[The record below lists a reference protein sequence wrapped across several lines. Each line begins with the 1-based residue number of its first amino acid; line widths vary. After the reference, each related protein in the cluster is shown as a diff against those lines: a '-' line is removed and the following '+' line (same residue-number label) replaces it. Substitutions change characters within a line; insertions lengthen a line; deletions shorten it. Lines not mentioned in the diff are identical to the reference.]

1 MNKLKCI
8 VMIAVSIENLK
19 IIYIYIYILK
29 KTASL
34 SIAYIKCGRKYEN
47 IFKEEESIEMLKIPN
62 LINNIDEYQKIYNHV

>member
-1 MNKLKCI
+1 MYCNDCSKYRKFNKTNI
-8 VMIAVSIENLK
+8 Y
-19 IIYIYIYILK
+19 IYIYIYILK

>member
-1 MNKLKCI
+1 MYCNDCSKYRKFKKT
-8 VMIAVSIENLK
+8 N
-19 IIYIYIYILK
+19 IYIYIYILK